1 MEGGR
6 AAAGEISYSPP
17 PDAVARWPSGSRQ
30 CDNTYMQK
38 SFTTAVLVLAVGVLL
53 PGSVS
58 AQQTPPVTNT
68 QQTPPAKTPHSPA
81 PKSRPNG
88 TAKAQAPLTLK
99 TQKEKVSYAIGMN
112 IGTGMHRQ
120 AVEVDPNILRRG
132 RKRGPAGRKT
142 LMTDEEAKAVMT
154 QLQNEMRKAQQEK
167 MEQAGA
173 ANKKEGEAFLDANK
187 SKEGVKVLPSGL
199 QYKILKEGAG
209 PKPAATDT
217 VVCNYRGT
225 LVDGKEFDNSE
236 KHGGPATFP
245 VNGVIKGWTEALQL
259 MSVESKW
266 QLFLPADLAYG
277 DRGAGADIGPGA
289 TLIFEVEL
297 VSIQQT
303 KPADA
308 KPAEP
313 TPDKQ

>member
-1 MEGGR
+1 M
-6 AAAGEISYSPP
+6 
-17 PDAVARWPSGSRQ
+17 
-30 CDNTYMQK
+30 
-38 SFTTAVLVLAVGVLL
+38 L
-53 PGSVS
+53 PGGLL
-58 AQQTPPVTNT
+58 AQQTPPTTST
-68 QQTPPAKTPHSPA
+68 QQTPAAKTPHSPA
-81 PKSRPNG
+81 PKSRPSG
-88 TAKAQAPLTLK
+88 AAKAQAPLTLK
-99 TQKEKVSYAIGMN
+99 TQKEKISYAIGMN

-120 AVEVDPNILRRG
+120 SLQIDPNILVRG
-132 RKRGPAGRKT
+132 LKDALAGGKT

-167 MEQAGA
+167 MQQASA

-199 QYKILKEGAG
+199 QYKILKEGSG
-209 PKPAATDT
+209 PKPTASDT

-225 LVDGKEFDNSE
+225 LIDGKEFDSSYKRGE
-236 KHGGPATFP
+236 PATFP

-259 MSVESKW
+259 MPVGSKW

-277 DRGAGADIGPGA
+277 DRGAGADIGPDA

-297 VSIQQT
+297 MSIQQA

-308 KPAEP
+308 KPAET
-313 TPDKQ
+313 TPEPK